1 MVGTTIATA
10 AVQRPTRKGS
20 DAMPTSPSPATRCCS
35 RCTGSGTKSKMTGHG
50 FRAVASTVLN
60 EAGFR
65 PDVVERQLAHQE
77 GNAVRAAYHRSE
89 Y

>member
-1 MVGTTIATA
+1 
-10 AVQRPTRKGS
+10 
-20 DAMPTSPSPATRCCS
+20 
-35 RCTGSGTKSKMTGHG
+35 MTGHG
-50 FRAVASTVLN
+50 FRAVASTVRN

-89 Y
+89 YLADRRKTMQHWADMLAALAKGARVMPPQRVRRPEFFWTRIWG